1 MANDLKLS
9 RKEHN
14 LIKDALSD
22 DIKEGLTYDFML
34 VNNNSNL
41 KTVVKRMP
49 ISTIITLLKG
59 FEGSVKKNIKDGLTA
74 VGGHKNSRT
83 GSSKVTKL

>member
-49 ISTIITLLKG
+49 IPTIITLLKK
-59 FEGSVKKNIKDGLTA
+59 FETSLKTNIKDGIA
-74 VGGHKNSRT
+74 VRGGHKNT
-83 GSSKVTKL
+83 KTTDVKVTKL